1 MLPETSMGEGARAM
15 ISSTVHERP
24 RVQRPLLFTY
34 RRCPYAMRARMAL
47 LQAGIEFDAH
57 EIALRDK
64 PSEMLRMS
72 PKGTVPVLVLPDQH
86 VVDQSLE
93 IMGWAF
99 AGRDPGGWWDRAQ
112 SDLCQEL
119 VGLNDGPFK
128 QHLDGYKYPERDP
141 LHPQPGVHRDEA
153 VRCLLQPLDG
163 LLSSQRFL
171 GGSEPCVA
179 DLAIFPFVRQYRA
192 VDVRWF
198 DGQDLQATR
207 RWLEAWQ
214 VSELFQRCMRK
225 LATGSTQRF

>member
-1 MLPETSMGEGARAM
+1 M

-24 RVQRPLLFTY
+24 CIQRPLLFTY

-64 PSEMLRMS
+64 PSEMLRVS

-93 IMGWAF
+93 IMAWAF
-99 AGRDPGGWWDRAQ
+99 HGRDPGGWWDRAQ
-112 SDLCQEL
+112 SDRCQEM
-119 VGLNDGPFK
+119 VSLNDGPFK
-128 QHLDGYKYPERDP
+128 QHLDGYKYPGRDP
-141 LHPQPGVHRDEA
+141 RHVQPEVDRDEA
-153 VRCLLQPLDG
+153 VARLLRPLDG

-192 VDVRWF
+192 VDARWF

-207 RWLEAWQ
+207 RWLENWQ
-214 VSELFQRCMRK
+214 ESELFQRCMRK
-225 LATGSTQRF
+225 LTTGSTQRF

>member
-1 MLPETSMGEGARAM
+1 
-15 ISSTVHERP
+15 VYDRP
-24 RVQRPLLFTY
+24 PIQRPLLFTY
-34 RRCPYAMRARMAL
+34 RRCPYAIRARMAL

-72 PKGTVPVLVLPDQH
+72 PKGTVPVLVLPHQH
-86 VVDQSLE
+86 VVEQSLE

-99 AGRDPGGWWDRAQ
+99 HGRDPRGWWDRAQ
-112 SDLCQEL
+112 SDLCKEL

-128 QHLDGYKYPERDP
+128 RHLDGYKYPERDT
-141 LHPQPGVHRDEA
+141 LHPQPEVHRDEA
-153 VRCLLQPLDG
+153 EACLLRPLER
-163 LLSSQRFL
+163 LLSSQPFL

-198 DGQDLQATR
+198 DGQDLHATR
-207 RWLEAWQ
+207 RWLEDWLEG
-214 VSELFQRCMRK
+214 ELFQRCMQK
-225 LATGSTQRF
+225 LTTGSTQRF